1 MTLRSSGFRSQTA
14 GKEVLDYDIMREQAA
29 ALGRLGRALEVA
41 LTALSDHDHAQA
53 ERAGN
58 DAAVAAPV
66 TAIRKRLV
74 HEAGH
79 ALWCFVV
86 QREACGLRDQR
97 LIMRNYRV
105 PREVQHCMGAF
116 GAGCRRHRA
125 EDS

>member
-1 MTLRSSGFRSQTA
+1 VIVPIPISQTA
-14 GKEVLDYDIMREQAA
+14 GKEVLDCDIVQEQAA

-53 ERAGN
+53 DRDEN
-58 DAAVAAPV
+58 DAAVAPPV
-66 TAIRKRLV
+66 TAIRERLV
-74 HEAGH
+74 REAGH

-86 QREACGLRDQR
+86 QHEACGLRDQR

-105 PREVQHCMGAF
+105 PREVQHRMGAF
-116 GAGCRRHRA
+116 GARYRRRA